1 METKNEVKR
10 DGTMETILPKFIG
23 NDTVKIYI
31 NPLTG
36 KTIAGYQ
43 EGGEK
48 HGDYAKSE
56 RITTLDSGSK

>member
-1 METKNEVKR
+1 MKSTNEVKK

-23 NDTVKIYI
+23 DDTVKIYI

-43 EGGEK
+43 EGDEK
-48 HGDYAKSE
+48 HSDYAKSG
-56 RITTLDSGSK
+56 RTTILDSGNK